1 MRSIFS
7 GSGQTAQSACTN
19 KQHHYTGNLV
29 VVKRGFDR
37 ESSITPATHLLGLL
51 TTKIFMFPAA
61 AAYVFASFWPL
72 RLLPGAFLRPGS
84 LQTHKRKSS
93 RPLNSYS
100 IRYCKFV
107 CCSLFAFSLYVL
119 SNIENGK
126 ATSKELKNF
135 RFIRELYSVKKLHLL
150 FMNCLL
156 LVLTGAAKA
165 FFEAALVAG
174 KLTPPLLDLA

>member
-7 GSGQTAQSACTN
+7 GSGQTAQAACTN

-29 VVKRGFDR
+29 AVKRGFDR

-84 LQTHKRKSS
+84 LQTHKRKLS
-93 RPLNSYS
+93 RLLKLNSHS
-100 IRYCKFV
+100 IQYCKFV

-119 SNIENGK
+119 SNIEKGK
-126 ATSKELKNF
+126 ATSTEPKNF
-135 RFIRELYSVKKLHLL
+135 RFIREFYSVKKLHLL

-165 FFEAALVAG
+165 FFEAA
-174 KLTPPLLDLA
+174 